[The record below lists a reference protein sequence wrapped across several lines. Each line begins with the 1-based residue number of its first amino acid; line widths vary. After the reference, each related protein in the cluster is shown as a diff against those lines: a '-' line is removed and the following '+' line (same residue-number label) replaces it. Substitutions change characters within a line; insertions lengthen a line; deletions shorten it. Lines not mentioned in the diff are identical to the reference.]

1 MSESTD
7 SLIRIFNY
15 NIESQAVHMGLKM
28 NMKETKL
35 MFNNYLPDHE
45 NKINDVL
52 NVSKNKY
59 TKIVQVQIMK
69 QISKVYGWAVMLV
82 VDNTML

>member
-15 NIESQAVHMGLKM
+15 NIESQAVHMGLKI

-59 TKIVQVQIMK
+59 TKIVQV
-69 QISKVYGWAVMLV
+69 
-82 VDNTML
+82 